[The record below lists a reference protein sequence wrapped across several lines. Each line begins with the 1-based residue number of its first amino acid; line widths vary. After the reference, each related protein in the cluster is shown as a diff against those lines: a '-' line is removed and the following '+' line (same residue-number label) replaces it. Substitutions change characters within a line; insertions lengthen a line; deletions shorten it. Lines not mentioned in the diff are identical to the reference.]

1 MRYDKYVFHTASDIA
16 STAYTIDKSDRIS
29 HAFDRMERHKV
40 NQLLVTSSGELVGI
54 LTKQGIARILGASDA
69 VIKPASSLHVTKAM
83 DETLTTISGALSIGE
98 ITDLMKHSDVLVI
111 VNEQSMQWVTFDEIV
126 KASRPSGFAGEIM
139 DSPVT
144 CSPYDRVAHI
154 RRRMIDENAWW
165 MMVVDDDQLV
175 GIITE
180 NDIAFAMN
188 QFRDVVKPQYQ
199 DSRVR
204 KLVIDDIMVTDV
216 VFVRTNTPCIEV
228 VEIMLKNDVEGVPVL
243 DLTDSMVGMIT
254 KNTILRNLD

>member
-29 HAFDRMERHKV
+29 HAFDRMEKHKV
-40 NQLLVTSSGELVGI
+40 NQLLVTSGGELVGI
-54 LTKQGIARILGASDA
+54 LTKQGIARTLGASDA
-69 VIKPASSLHVTKAM
+69 VVKPASSLHVTKAM
-83 DETLTTISGALSIGE
+83 DETLTTISGALPIGE
-98 ITDLMKHSDVLVI
+98 ITDLMKHSEVLAI
-111 VNEQSMQWVTFDEIV
+111 VSEQSIQWITFDEIV
-126 KASRPSGFAGEIM
+126 KASRPSGFAGEMM

-204 KLVIDDIMVTDV
+204 KLVTDDIMVTDV